1 MKNALVASSGIHLRL
16 VLGLLLLLS
25 VIPKASPAAQLYVV
39 WTSEAGV
46 FAPLWVTKEAKLFE
60 KHGNQVQLIFIQGAT
75 LAASALISG
84 DAQVGYF
91 SPQVVV
97 TSTLR
102 GQDLVMLARMGDSV
116 DNRIFGRKG
125 IADVKRIKSLAI
137 SRFGSSADFVGRVL
151 LERSGLKPDVDVAFL
166 QFGNQSN
173 RLAAI
178 EAARADAAIVTP
190 PMTLQARKMGFPLL
204 LDGSKLG
211 IPYSSNMIVVRR
223 SYLERDRDAL
233 RNFMKAVVEGIHY
246 FKANREF
253 SLKVISKYMKISDRE
268 IAEETFRE
276 YDFPLKPYPAREYFE
291 LPIQEVGRREP
302 RALKENP
309 ERFTDASLVKDLD
322 ESGFIDRL
330 AREYGLK

>member
-1 MKNALVASSGIHLRL
+1 MKVKAFLQYVAILAVLYPACNGHLF
-16 VLGLLLLLS
+16 
-25 VIPKASPAAQLYVV
+25 AAQMYVV

-60 KHGNQVQLIFIQGAT
+60 KYGNQVQLIFIQGAT

-84 DAQVGYF
+84 DAHVGYF
-91 SPQVVV
+91 SPQVVI

-125 IADVKRIKSLAI
+125 ITDIKKIKSLAI

-151 LERSGLKPDVDVAFL
+151 LERLGLKPDLDVAFL

-178 EAARADAAIVTP
+178 ESGRADAAIVTP
-190 PMTLQARKMGFPLL
+190 PMTLQAKKMGFPLL

-211 IPYSSNMIVVRR
+211 ISYSSNMVVARR
-223 SYLERDRDAL
+223 SYLERNREPL
-233 RNFMKAVVEGIHY
+233 RNLVKAVVEGIHY
-246 FKANREF
+246 YKTNKEF
-253 SLKVISKYMKISDRE
+253 SLRVISKYMKITDRE
-268 IAEETFRE
+268 VVEENFRE
-276 YDFPLKPYPAREYFE
+276 YDFPLKPYPAKEYFE
-291 LPIQEVGRREP
+291 LPMQEVARKDP
-302 RALKENP
+302 KVLKENP
-309 ERFTDASLVKDLD
+309 ERFADSSLMKELD
-322 ESGFIDRL
+322 ESGFIDKL
-330 AREYGLK
+330 TREYPLAK